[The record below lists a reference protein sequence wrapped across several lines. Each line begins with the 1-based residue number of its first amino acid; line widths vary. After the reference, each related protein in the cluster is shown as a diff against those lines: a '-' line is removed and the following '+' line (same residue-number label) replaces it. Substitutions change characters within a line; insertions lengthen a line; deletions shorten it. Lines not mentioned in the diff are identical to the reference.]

1 MTAGRLA
8 DRVRPVAVL
17 AVVAVVAVELF
28 ALWLYLRA
36 GDVAV
41 TEPRYLLYPLVWVN
55 AGVAAVALTR
65 PSSRSPRVRL
75 LAASVAGL
83 YLVGL
88 LVLDGSV
95 GLAGGEGGPLR
106 VVPLPPG
113 WGPALVGSTAGVT
126 VTLFPFKLVGYA
138 ALSYLLYGLVLDAA
152 RAALGGALGVVSCV
166 GCAAPGIG
174 GVVAAVAGGSAG
186 AGVARVATSLA
197 YDLSTVV
204 FLVTLL
210 VLYVRPFDGT
220 LVLTPP
226 DVEES

>member
-1 MTAGRLA
+1 MTEGRLV
-8 DRVRPVAVL
+8 DRVRPSAAL
-17 AVVAVVAVELF
+17 AVGTVVAVELV

-36 GDVAV
+36 GGVTV

-95 GLAGGEGGPLR
+95 GLAGGEGGSLR
-106 VVPLPPG
+106 AVPLPPG
-113 WGPALVGSTAGVT
+113 WGPALVGSAAGVT

-138 ALSYLLYGLVLDAA
+138 ALSYLLYDVVLDAA

-174 GVVAAVAGGSAG
+174 GLVAAVAGGTTG

-204 FLVTLL
+204 FLVTLV
-210 VLYVRPFDGT
+210 VLYLRPFDGT

-226 DVEES
+226 TSEES